1 MDPPLAQP
9 ASHLR
14 TWRPRWPGTS
24 SAMDSLDDPAQWGSF
39 QQAAWPDVTSALCAA
54 WEGHRS
60 PPRNP
65 NTDKLHTAPRM
76 PHGSARPGKMTPL
89 PGTQS
94 PSASRP
100 AFPSP
105 CLLPGLVA
113 AAPDRI
119 LHEASRALAAPSDPG
134 QVRAPAP
141 LSHSSWPP
149 PPQPFLLCIATVCL
163 SPRPV
168 RERRSPC
175 HSPCLGF
182 PRCSNGRAR
191 AQSPPARPAHL
202 G

>member
-65 NTDKLHTAPRM
+65 NTDKLRTAPRM

-94 PSASRP
+94 PLCLQACLLLPRASSQGWWLRHQTESCTKPPAHWLLPKTQARLGPLRPFPTAPGRLRHNPSCSALPLSAS
-100 AFPSP
+100 
-105 CLLPGLVA
+105 
-113 AAPDRI
+113 
-119 LHEASRALAAPSDPG
+119 
-134 QVRAPAP
+134 
-141 LSHSSWPP
+141 
-149 PPQPFLLCIATVCL
+149 
-163 SPRPV
+163 
-168 RERRSPC
+168 
-175 HSPCLGF
+175 
-182 PRCSNGRAR
+182 AR
-191 AQSPPARPAHL
+191 AQFGNDGVPAIPRASVSPAAQTAEPERRARPRPAHL